1 VREIERKF
9 LIRKLPSTLQP
20 YPRHVI
26 NQGYL
31 VFGENGVEVRLRRSN
46 EQHSLTVKSKH
57 GLERE
62 EHNIPLTEEQWSELW
77 PLTAGRRLKKLRFD
91 IPHGEYIIE
100 LDIFL
105 GLNDGL
111 VVAEVE
117 FPTTIASHG
126 FVPPSWFDQEVT
138 GDPEFSNRRRA
149 VE

>member
-1 VREIERKF
+1 MREIERKF
-9 LIRKLPSTLQP
+9 LIKKLPVTLAP
-20 YPRHVI
+20 YRRHVI

-31 VFGENGVEVRLRRSN
+31 VPGENGVEVRLRRSN
-46 EQHSLTVKSKH
+46 EDHFLTVKSKH

-62 EHNIPLTEEQWSELW
+62 EHNIPLTEQQWTDLW

-91 IPHGEYIIE
+91 IPHGELIIE
-100 LDIFL
+100 LDVFL

-117 FPTTIASHG
+117 FPSTAAAHE
-126 FVPPSWFDQEVT
+126 FVPPTWFDEEVT
-138 GDPEFSNRRRA
+138 GDPHFSNRHRA